1 MVEVV
6 WNANYAYSN
15 VEKQKRYFVMKAT
28 GKRVVDRYPH
38 LQDSAKLREML
49 VRNAVGSARVEGI
62 IRIDEKRLHKSLDA
76 VAMET
81 GATPLL

>member
-1 MVEVV
+1 MA
-6 WNANYAYSN
+6 WNATYAYFI
-15 VEKQKRYFVMKAT
+15 VEKLKRYFVMKAT

-38 LQDSAKLREML
+38 LQDGAERREML

-62 IRIDEKRLHKSLDA
+62 RVDEKQLRNSLSA
-76 VAMET
+76 AAMET

>member
-1 MVEVV
+1 VVEVA
-6 WNANYAYSN
+6 WNANYAYFV
-15 VEKQKRYFVMKAT
+15 VEKLKRYFVMKAT

-38 LQDSAKLREML
+38 LQDGAEHQEML

-62 IRIDEKRLHKSLDA
+62 RVDEKRLRNSISA
-76 VAMET
+76 AAMET

>member
-1 MVEVV
+1 
-6 WNANYAYSN
+6 
-15 VEKQKRYFVMKAT
+15 MKAT

-38 LQDSAKLREML
+38 LQDGAERREML

-62 IRIDEKRLHKSLDA
+62 RVDKKRLRNSLGA
-76 VAMET
+76 AAMET